1 MDEVVLAFVESN
13 VKSAVCNDSQ
23 KIEVEVFSF
32 GVICSSDGCINNNA
46 AIRCDSVVESF
57 EAKSI
62 PSVINVSKCGDIEW
76 EIKVVYEFR
85 LD

>member
-1 MDEVVLAFVESN
+1 MAFVESN
-13 VKSAVCNDSQ
+13 VKSVVCSDSQ

-32 GVICSSDGCINNNA
+32 GVICSSNGCINYNA
-46 AIRCDSVVESF
+46 AISCDSVVEIF

-62 PSVINVSKCGDIEW
+62 PSVINVSKSGDIEW
-76 EIKVVYEFR
+76 EIIVVYEFR